1 MERSS
6 SFGMSWA
13 DQWDY
18 SEPSATS
25 QKSNSSSSNLK
36 KGMEKTKSATSTGI
50 KKVKEGTSH
59 GLQWI
64 KDKYSKKTQKH

>member
-25 QKSNSSSSNLK
+25 QKSNSSSNLK
-36 KGMEKTKSATSTGI
+36 KGMEKTKAATSTGI

-64 KDKYSKKTQKH
+64 KAKCSMKSQKH